1 MCESDL
7 DDLITSK
14 VSSNRSVLA
23 TLANDIGLIGLLP
36 VHSHAVLVREDRD
49 SLERQLVGGTEDADG
64 DLAAVGDEDLLQV
77 HDAAV
82 CAQARVHRVGD
93 VVGVAVG
100 VGRAILVVVGAIG
113 HDAGPVACR
122 VGRHGCV

>member
-49 SLERQLVGGTEDADG
+49 SLERQLVGGTEDTDG
-64 DLAAVGDEDLLQV
+64 NFTTVGDKDLLKL
-77 HDAAV
+77 HDG
-82 CAQARVHRVGD
+82 RVGT
-93 VVGVAVG
+93 
-100 VGRAILVVVGAIG
+100 
-113 HDAGPVACR
+113 
-122 VGRHGCV
+122 